1 MFVKF
6 RKFQPQ
12 YSYDIYIL
20 FKKNKEFIHEIN
32 HYEAV
37 TLSPWIGI
45 YPVDSSIYLLKK
57 LVPEW
62 EVIIV
67 QGHKKVH
74 NFTIKQGNVG
84 RRLEYSFSNEAV
96 SHKD

>member
-12 YSYDIYIL
+12 YSYEIYIL

-32 HYEAV
+32 HYAAV
-37 TLSPWIGI
+37 TLSPSLGI

-57 LVPEW
+57 TGARIGSYYRPRPQKSTQFYNQAGQCW
-62 EVIIV
+62 EKARI
-67 QGHKKVH
+67 
-74 NFTIKQGNVG
+74 FF
-84 RRLEYSFSNEAV
+84 LE
-96 SHKD
+96 